1 MVLQGFGCLKPETG
15 PESRSELTL
24 AGLRDFPQP
33 LAERLRAQAA
43 GRPGWRPGVAIPG
56 RIRRSLRA
64 IKSANEPVV
73 AGLAGMVHWQEQP
86 AATRQ
91 AGMDPAE
98 ICIDKERIC
107 SHM

>member
-56 RIRRSLRA
+56 LIRRSLRA

-73 AGLAGMVHWQEQP
+73 AGPMQGLLELYTRRNSQP
-86 AATRQ
+86 QPGKLEWIR
-91 AGMDPAE
+91 
-98 ICIDKERIC
+98 
-107 SHM
+107 